1 LIRVSANQADRAC
14 PPDFLLFLPTT
25 SPGLKAVFNY
35 YQTTTKLT
43 AEGDVHMTEESVH
56 GIGMLLGF
64 LQRSLFGSFS
74 QIIAPKRPRQGALD
88 HGIAVPSRDAGAP
101 ASRLVYGNEPRDED
115 VSEDDPHIPLK
126 PARRK
131 EETNK
136 TDALQQD
143 VNIQLTLTDFVPEL
157 GYFIAGGSAG
167 IVSRTS
173 TAPLDRLK
181 VYLIAQ
187 TDSASDAVQAVK
199 SGNPAQALSSG
210 GRTLWKA
217 SKELWAAGGIRS
229 LFAGTFDAH
238 VRMTRLD

>member
-1 LIRVSANQADRAC
+1 
-14 PPDFLLFLPTT
+14 LFLPTN

-35 YQTTTKLT
+35 YQTTAKLT
-43 AEGDVHMTEESVH
+43 AEGDVHIAEESVH

-74 QIIAPKRPRQGALD
+74 QIIAPKPPRHGALD
-88 HGIAVPSRDAGAP
+88 HSIAVPPAQGVARAP
-101 ASRLVYGNEPRDED
+101 RLVHRGEAQDENI
-115 VSEDDPHIPLK
+115 SEDDPHIPLK

-131 EETNK
+131 EELDES
-136 TDALQQD
+136 DALQQV
-143 VNIQLTLTDFVPEL
+143 VNAHLTLTDFVPEL

-187 TDSASDAVQAVK
+187 TDTASDAMQAVK
-199 SGNPAQALSSG
+199 SGNPVQALSSG
-210 GRTLWKA
+210 GRTLWRA
-217 SKELWAAGGIRS
+217 SQELWAAGGIRS
-229 LFAGTFDAH
+229 LFAGEWDIH
-238 VRMTRLD
+238 ICLDRSC

>member
-1 LIRVSANQADRAC
+1 
-14 PPDFLLFLPTT
+14 
-25 SPGLKAVFNY
+25 
-35 YQTTTKLT
+35 
-43 AEGDVHMTEESVH
+43 MTEESVH

-74 QIIAPKRPRQGALD
+74 QIIAPKHPRQGAPD
-88 HGIAVPSRDAGAP
+88 HVHAVPSRQDGAAAP
-101 ASRLVYGNEPRDED
+101 RLVHRDEAQD
-115 VSEDDPHIPLK
+115 EDISEDDPHIPLK

-131 EETNK
+131 KQLDEN
-136 TDALQQD
+136 DALQQD
-143 VNIQLTLTDFVPEL
+143 VHVPLTLTDFVPEI

-199 SGNPAQALSSG
+199 SGNPAQALSSS
-210 GRTLWKA
+210 GRTLWRA

-229 LFAGTFDAH
+229 LFAGTWDAH
-238 VRMTRLD
+238 V